1 MLMLLFFIICFVAIY
16 GISKYNGSPNLF
28 IKLTLMLILGFAAG
42 IFYTSCKGSSKKEVT
57 SLVTTQMG
65 VNPDCAIAL
74 SAATDAISQLDSEN
88 LEYTNGEPSKNI
100 ATVINQE
107 ISAKSRDPVNIF
119 DTS

>member
-1 MLMLLFFIICFVAIY
+1 MLMLLFFIVCIAAVY
-16 GISKYNGSPNLF
+16 GIAKYNGSPNLF
-28 IKLTLMLILGFAAG
+28 IKLILMLVLGFAAG

-74 SAATDAISQLDSEN
+74 FAATDAISQLDSEN
-88 LEYTNGEPSKNI
+88 LEYTDAAPSTYI
-100 ATVINQE
+100 ATVTNQE
-107 ISAKSRDPVNIF
+107 ITAKSRDPVNIF

>member
-1 MLMLLFFIICFVAIY
+1 MLMLLFFIVCFAAVY
-16 GISKYNGSPNLF
+16 GIAKYNGSPNLF
-28 IKLTLMLILGFAAG
+28 IKLILMLVLGFAAG

-74 SAATDAISQLDSEN
+74 FATTDAISQLDSED
-88 LEYTNGEPSKNI
+88 LEYTNEELSMDI
-100 ATVINQE
+100 ATVKNRE
-107 ISAKSRDPVNIF
+107 ITAKSRDPVNTF